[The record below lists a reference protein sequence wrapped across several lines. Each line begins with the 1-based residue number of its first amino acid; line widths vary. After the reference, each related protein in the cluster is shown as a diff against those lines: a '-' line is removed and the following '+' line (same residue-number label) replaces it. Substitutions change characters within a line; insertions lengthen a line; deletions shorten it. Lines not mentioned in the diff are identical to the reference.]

1 MTGAP
6 ARGRGRRP
14 RRGNSRRDVTRW
26 LLIGVACAV
35 VGCVVASVVLRIVG
49 RLAVPLLLLFGL
61 ALVASALVVAL
72 KVVRPAPSLLHVG
85 GYVDPTPFGLPVRPY
100 ARARRFEERLDL
112 VRGDARHFVAV
123 VLPELAALA
132 DERLLV
138 TRGFTRTTDPVAAE
152 EALGER
158 LSRFLEDTTRT
169 RAPTVAELTA
179 VVDDLEAL

>member
-1 MTGAP
+1 LLVTVAWAFLGSLVAAGA
-6 ARGRGRRP
+6 
-14 RRGNSRRDVTRW
+14 
-26 LLIGVACAV
+26 
-35 VGCVVASVVLRIVG
+35 LRIVG
-49 RLAVPLLLLFGL
+49 RVVVPLPMVFG
-61 ALVASALVVAL
+61 VALVVAA
-72 KVVRPAPSLLHVG
+72 VVVALRVARRAPTLVHVG

-112 VRGDARHFVAV
+112 VRGDAGHFVAV

-138 TRGFTRTTDPVAAE
+138 TRGITRATDPE
-152 EALGER
+152 EAATAMGER
-158 LSRFLEDTTRT
+158 LTRFLADTTRS

>member
-1 MTGAP
+1 MTGLP
-6 ARGRGRRP
+6 GIPP
-14 RRGNSRRDVTRW
+14 RRSRKGRAGQGLTRW
-26 LLIGVACAV
+26 LLVAVAWAV
-35 VGCVVASVVLRIVG
+35 FGSLVAAGVLRVVG
-49 RLAVPLLLLFGL
+49 RLAVPLPMVFG
-61 ALVASALVVAL
+61 VALVVAAAVVAL
-72 KVVRPAPSLLHVG
+72 RVVRRAPSLLHVG

-112 VRGDARHFVAV
+112 VHGDARHFVAV

-138 TRGFTRTTDPVAAE
+138 TRGFTRATDPEGAAA
-152 EALGER
+152 ALGDR
-158 LSRFLEDTTRT
+158 LTRFLDDTGRS